1 MIIVHSAPARHV
13 AHHLET
19 LPAGQIIESE
29 RLFEVY
35 TTAGSGAAWGG
46 TGPTARPPRPGRLP
60 SPGRPAYPGRLTRT
74 DRLAGPSLL

>member
-13 AHHLET
+13 AHHLAA
-19 LPAGQIIESE
+19 LPAGQVIENE

-35 TTAGSGAAWGG
+35 TTTGSGAAWAAQDQRQG
-46 TGPTARPPRPGRLP
+46 RPAPAALP